1 MKVHI
6 NNKLIRSFNP
16 CYDPSEKV
24 SDENETLPVIEWVAK
39 YRATVPAQD
48 IIWLLC
54 RKEFMADRDCRL
66 FAVWCAREAL
76 KLVDNPDIR
85 SIDACDVSERFVNG
99 EATEDELTAAWDAV
113 GDASRDAV
121 GAAAWDAWNTARA
134 VGDAWDAA
142 EAAAEAARNAAWN
155 AARAARNAAWNA
167 ARADRAARDAAW
179 AARNA
184 AMDAAWD
191 AQLNKL
197 MTYFEP

>member
-1 MKVHI
+1 MEKYI

-24 SDENETLPVIEWVAK
+24 SDENESLPVIEWVTK

-76 KLVDNPDIR
+76 KLIETPDHR
-85 SIDACDVSERFVNG
+85 SIDACNVAERYANG
-99 EATEDELTAAWDAV
+99 EATKEELDAARDAAWDA
-113 GDASRDAV
+113 AWAARDA
-121 GAAAWDAWNTARA
+121 AWA
-134 VGDAWDAA
+134 
-142 EAAAEAARNAAWN
+142 
-155 AARAARNAAWNA
+155 
-167 ARADRAARDAAW
+167 AARDAAW
-179 AARNA
+179 AARDA
-184 AMDAAWD
+184 ARDAAWAAARDAARD

>member
-1 MKVHI
+1 MEKYI

-39 YRATVPAQD
+39 YRATVPTQD

-99 EATEDELTAAWDAV
+99 EATEEELA
-113 GDASRDAV
+113 
-121 GAAAWDAWNTARA
+121 
-134 VGDAWDAA
+134 
-142 EAAAEAARNAAWN
+142 
-155 AARAARNAAWNA
+155 
-167 ARADRAARDAAW
+167 AARDAAW
-179 AARNA
+179 AAA
-184 AMDAAWD
+184 WAAWD
-191 AQLNKL
+191 AARDAQLDKL
-197 MTYFEP
+197 ITYFES